1 VWKTKIRK
9 KRKAKKIAK
18 KTIGVILILIKNIY
32 TLCGRKRFLL
42 PVTYISTNL
51 VKYACK
57 IIRNDIAM
65 EDLITKADSIDVL
78 QQSQDGLGPRN
89 VRH

>member
-1 VWKTKIRK
+1 
-9 KRKAKKIAK
+9 
-18 KTIGVILILIKNIY
+18 
-32 TLCGRKRFLL
+32 

-89 VRH
+89 VR